1 MSEIEKLEQKISELR
16 DDILTNP
23 NNKDKKA
30 IILKAIKFLLT
41 KIPEAKRK
49 DKQEEDKRL
58 YTPDEVKEQLSL
70 PIELTNQY
78 KGTKIKPDMLGKKN
92 VWVVVRK
99 NPMLMFKYLDRKKDT
114 FLGNYVRD
122 SNLDILDG
130 KVYVN
135 WNDRNDGVFYDPD
148 TFEKIGYINNK
159 YGNDY
164 LKLILNPLGEKILKK
179 IKSIDGKGINNP
191 DLYEKAKEI
200 VYKQYSKPSA
210 YRSGQLVKKYK
221 EMGGTYSGKKPD
233 DGLTRWYKENWKDI
247 GGKEYPVYRPTKR
260 VSKDTPLTAS
270 EIDPIQAINQ
280 IKLKQVIKGDANLPK
295 FMGKGIEEFSN
306 PKQVMK
312 NAKKYLGK
320 DVAIELSNKKDKKYM
335 VYNPN
340 IKNWVYFGQIGYEDF
355 TKHKDPKRRENYL
368 KRTANMKGNWKD
380 DMYSPNN
387 LSRNILW

>member
-41 KIPEAKRK
+41 KIPEAREK
-49 DKQEEDKRL
+49 DKKKNDEKYI

-78 KGTKIKPDMLGKKN
+78 KGMKIKPDLLGKKN

-99 NPMLMFKYLDRKKDT
+99 KPMLMFKYLDRKKDT
-114 FLGNYVRD
+114 FLDSYIKD
-122 SNLDILDG
+122 SNIDLLDG

-135 WNDRNDGVFYDPD
+135 WDDKYDGVFYDPD
-148 TFEKIGYINNK
+148 TFEKIGYINKK
-159 YGNDY
+159 YGKDY

-179 IKSIDGKGINNP
+179 LKGKGIDSCWEGYEAIGMKMKNNKLVP
-191 DLYEKAKEI
+191 NCVPENISLY
-200 VYKQYSKPSA
+200 
-210 YRSGQLVKKYK
+210 
-221 EMGGTYSGKKPD
+221 
-233 DGLTRWYKENWKDI
+233 
-247 GGKEYPVYRPTKR
+247 
-260 VSKDTPLTAS
+260 
-270 EIDPIQAINQ
+270 
-280 IKLKQVIKGDANLPK
+280 
-295 FMGKGIEEFSN
+295 SN

-320 DVAIELSNKKDKKYM
+320 DVSIELSNKKDKKYM

-340 IKNWVYFGQIGYEDF
+340 TKKWVYFGQIGYEDF

-380 DMYSPNN
+380 DKYSPNN
-387 LSRNILW
+387 LSRNLLW